1 MPDDVEIRRASPQEA
16 EWCARLMASS
26 EPWLTLGRSHEDCL
40 ARCRHPEYDLLVA
53 RIGGQPCGF
62 ALLHPRGLA
71 GSPYLAAIAV
81 DPQWRGRG
89 IGTSLIQAAER
100 LYPEA
105 RHLFLLVSSFNH
117 GAQRLYER
125 LGFQKVGEIPDY
137 VIEGASEL
145 ILHKRLRTS

>member
-1 MPDDVEIRRASPQEA
+1 MPDDVEIRRASPQDT

-26 EPWLTLGRSHEDCL
+26 EPWLTLGRGYEDCL

-53 RIGGQPCGF
+53 RSGSQPCGF
-62 ALLHPRGLA
+62 ALFHPRGLA
-71 GSPYLAAIAV
+71 GSPYLAAISV
-81 DPQWRGRG
+81 DAQWRGRG
-89 IGTSLIQAAER
+89 IGISLIQAAER

-117 GAQRLYER
+117 GARRLYER